1 MSGPTLLDLLRKTEI
16 FGEMS
21 PEELN
26 ALLRV
31 LGGERWLKVESCTAR
46 ASPVTA
52 LQSLL
57 MGASRLSTVRRARH
71 RFKWVFWESGMW
83 SGAFLC
89 GSCTPLRNGSSDAG
103 IRGSRTKQRNAS
115 YDSGKVPENRG
126 SHYRGYLE
134 SDLRTDSRDER
145 KGRADRPRLLE
156 ARKRQ
161 GVQSEGASTQR
172 RPDNT
177 LSKHTR
183 SALPPHYPLESR
195 DLQLLSSV
203 GVARTLSDGEVL
215 CEEGDPGD
223 SAYFLTAGHLDVLRM
238 VSGSPRLLATIPMGG
253 VVGQLALLDQRERSA
268 TLRARG
274 PVRVLGLNRDTFLN
288 LIERSNSFALRFQE
302 HVCVTGIRQLRS
314 ATQLLSKIE
323 SVMEDQARKV
333 ESGEQEDIK
342 PSFVSAALN
351 ELDMTIEDL
360 DDVVVKTPEGQM
372 SAAEIRAR
380 SQAG

>member
-1 MSGPTLLDLLRKTEI
+1 MLQTIQQNYPKIGARIIGGISNIVCARIRETNEKVVQIVQNLLD
-16 FGEMS
+16 
-21 PEELN
+21 
-26 ALLRV
+26 
-31 LGGERWLKVESCTAR
+31 
-46 ASPVTA
+46 
-52 LQSLL
+52 
-57 MGASRLSTVRRARH
+57 ARH
-71 RFKWVFWESGMW
+71 RQAGGSQSVGVGREGRREKSSSG
-83 SGAFLC
+83 FH
-89 GSCTPLRNGSSDAG
+89 RSS
-103 IRGSRTKQRNAS
+103 
-115 YDSGKVPENRG
+115 E
-126 SHYRGYLE
+126 
-134 SDLRTDSRDER
+134 
-145 KGRADRPRLLE
+145 
-156 ARKRQ
+156 
-161 GVQSEGASTQR
+161 
-172 RPDNT
+172 
-177 LSKHTR
+177 
-183 SALPPHYPLESR
+183 PPHYPLDQK

-203 GVARTLSDGEVL
+203 GVARTLNDGEIL

-342 PSFVSAALN
+342 LSYVSAVLDELN
-351 ELDMTIEDL
+351 MTIDDL
-360 DDVVVKTPEGQM
+360 DEVVVKTPEGQLT
-372 SAAEIRAR
+372 AAEIRAR
-380 SQAG
+380 NLAG